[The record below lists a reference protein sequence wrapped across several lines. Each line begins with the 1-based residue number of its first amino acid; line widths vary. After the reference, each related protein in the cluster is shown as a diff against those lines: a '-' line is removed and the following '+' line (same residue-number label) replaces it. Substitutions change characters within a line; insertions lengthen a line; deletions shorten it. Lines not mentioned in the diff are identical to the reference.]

1 MPTHLPI
8 SSSTFTHT
16 PSERHYH
23 STLSIWLSVD
33 PMSDK
38 YPGVSPYTYCANN
51 PVRLVDE
58 DGREVEYASFGDR
71 IIVGLERIFNS
82 YFRKTFRELK
92 ESSETY
98 VFRKHSYN
106 GLSHFSC
113 EGTPENAKLYIN
125 YGMGDE
131 QKKARETM
139 FSQLCHESEHA
150 RQFEHGE
157 LGFSH
162 STKNISIALP
172 NKANISVSIDFWSP
186 IAYDLNDE
194 IKAHEASTMGF
205 RWRISEY
212 DAQNS
217 DENKK
222 KYLKLASAYNIL
234 PEISLNITFPEKRKD
249 SHGYYLPF
257 KQ

>member
-1 MPTHLPI
+1 MPA
-8 SSSTFTHT
+8 FTHIIS
-16 PSERHYH
+16 PFHAVSLAGAAARHYN
-23 STLSIWLSVD
+23 SDLSIWLSVD

-38 YPGVSPYTYCANN
+38 YPGVSPYVYCANN
-51 PVRLVDE
+51 PVRLVDK
-58 DGREVEYASFGDR
+58 DGREVEYASFRDR

-113 EGTPENAKLYIN
+113 EGKPENAKLYIN

-131 QKKARETM
+131 QKMARETI

-157 LGFSH
+157 LGFEYRPIIIEYLWFC
-162 STKNISIALP
+162 KPII
-172 NKANISVSIDFWSP
+172 IDRWKP
-186 IAYDLNDE
+186 MAYDLTDE
-194 IKAHEASTMGF
+194 IKAHDASTLGF
-205 RWRISEY
+205 RWRASEY
-212 DAQNS
+212 SVLNS
-217 DENKK
+217 YESKK
-222 KYLKLASAYNIL
+222 EYLKLVSTYNQL
-234 PEISLNITFPEKRKD
+234 KDFQLNITFSEKRKD
-249 SHGYYLPF
+249 SHAYYLPF
-257 KQ
+257 K